1 MHVVLVMPGGVDR
14 SGRERVIPALLWL
27 TERLAAQHRVTVVAL
42 GQEPEAGTWPLLGA
56 TVVNVP
62 PERHGPLRLARM
74 LVRAVRAAGSQ
85 GRPDIVHGFWASVSG
100 LAAVLAARRY
110 RVPSVVTVAGGELVA
125 LADIGYGGALGKG
138 GRVIGRQSVVRADAV
153 TVASDWMVAHLADRG
168 LTADAVVP
176 WGVDAALFTPPSQPV
191 TANHL
196 IQVANLNV
204 VKDQALLLDAFA
216 IARRTLADLT
226 LEIVGMDTLNGAVQ
240 RRAEELGVAAAVR
253 FAGFV
258 PSDELPDH
266 YRAAALHVISS
277 RHDAGPVSV
286 LEAAAC
292 GVPTVGTPVGHVH
305 DLARLAKPAAQT
317 VPPADPKAL
326 AQAIVELLRDVAR
339 RRQLG
344 EHARSWALAND
355 ADTTAARFEAIYHRL
370 LWP

>member
-1 MHVVLVMPGGVDR
+1 MHVVLVMPGGADR
-14 SGRERVIPALLWL
+14 SGRERVIPALLWFI
-27 TERLAAQHRVTVVAL
+27 ERLARRHRVTVVVL

-62 PERHGPLRLARM
+62 PEAHGPHRLARI
-74 LVRAVRAAGSQ
+74 LARAVRAAGSQ

-100 LAAVLAARRY
+100 LGAVLAAQRY

-125 LADIGYGGALGKG
+125 LADIGYGGALGRG
-138 GRVIGRQSVVRADAV
+138 GRLIGSQSVRRAGAV
-153 TVASDWMVAHLADRG
+153 TVASDWMVDHLAARG
-168 LTADAVVP
+168 LGTDAVVP
-176 WGVDAALFTPPSQPV
+176 WGVDTTLFTPPATPV
-191 TANHL
+191 AANHL

-204 VKDQALLLDAFA
+204 VKDQGLLLDAFA

-240 RRAEELGVAAAVR
+240 RRAEELGVATAVH

-258 PSDELPDH
+258 PSDELADH

-305 DLARLAKPAAQT
+305 DFSGLAEPAALA
-317 VPPADPKAL
+317 VPAADPEAL
-326 AQAIVELLRDVAR
+326 AAGIVALLADDR
-339 RRQLG
+339 RRHELG
-344 EHARSWALAND
+344 RRAQKWAEAND
-355 ADTTAARFEAIYHRL
+355 ATATADRFEAVYHRL
-370 LWP
+370 L